1 MPSFWRSHL
10 KRLAPYHARGA
21 PSPLRLLRSGAIN
34 TNNGAEQKMKTVHL
48 YLTGL
53 PVETKLAIMAI
64 CLILII
70 IILKIGAKDKS

>member
-1 MPSFWRSHL
+1 
-10 KRLAPYHARGA
+10 
-21 PSPLRLLRSGAIN
+21 
-34 TNNGAEQKMKTVHL
+34 MKTVHL